1 MGGIHPTIAS
11 SRRSF
16 LARLKRPLGDLK
28 MSARQSNPRWAI
40 LGLATT
46 CVILSIASF
55 ALEYFFPINSGVGPD
70 SQLFALIHTLPIAI
84 AVFVCSSVIAAVFR
98 WNPLAARHHEF
109 LFGALCGLSQA
120 YSVLIRLGVPVKQLN
135 INDLTFSFVVLVI
148 AIFGRY
154 CLATRSA
161 ANA

>member
-1 MGGIHPTIAS
+1 M
-11 SRRSF
+11 
-16 LARLKRPLGDLK
+16 
-28 MSARQSNPRWAI
+28 MNARQSNPRWAI

-46 CVILSIASF
+46 CAILSIASF

-70 SQLFALIHTLPIAI
+70 GQLFALIYTLPIAI
-84 AVFVCSSVIAAVFR
+84 VIFVCSSVIAAVFR
-98 WNPLAARHHEF
+98 WNPLSARHHEF

-120 YSVLIRLGVPVKQLN
+120 YSVLLRLGVHLNNLN

-154 CLATRSA
+154 CLATKSA